1 MSRGGGRGCCPC
13 CKVTFC
19 SQPTLSAHLT
29 DSRRTKCLE
38 GCISKC
44 HLSHHIT
51 PNSDTN
57 FCTFFWA
64 GQSRAPHGSNEIL
77 SRSSG
82 LGSLPLSSDSKFG
95 GNNCISPPQQGFRK
109 FAAVLKHDF
118 SGECLLHIFPEAGI
132 SQVCRC
138 NQSRFWGECLYL
150 FSPEAGVSE
159 FCLCNQALLVSEYLH
174 YSPEVGISEA
184 CRWIMSVIFRAKCGF
199 RKFVV
204 VLGECLHVT
213 PDGAAS
219 KTRSGEREA
228 LSK

>member
-1 MSRGGGRGCCPC
+1 M
-13 CKVTFC
+13 
-19 SQPTLSAHLT
+19 
-29 DSRRTKCLE
+29 
-38 GCISKC
+38 
-44 HLSHHIT
+44 
-51 PNSDTN
+51 
-57 FCTFFWA
+57 
-64 GQSRAPHGSNEIL
+64 

-138 NQSRFWGECLYL
+138 SQSRFWGECLYL

-159 FCLCNQALLVSEYLH
+159 FCLCNQALFISEYLH

-204 VLGECLHVT
+204 VIRYGLLGECLHVS